1 VTAEARPAPGLEPI
15 PPLEDLEFARFQSLI
30 AEASGIALGEVKR
43 ALLAGRLGR
52 RVRELGL
59 PGFGAYYARV
69 VKDHTG
75 QELVRMLDL
84 VATNETSF
92 FREPAHFEFLASRV
106 IPHWRAAA
114 EAGERGR
121 TVRVWSA
128 ACSTGQEP
136 YSVGM
141 VLLDQLPAAEGWRVE
156 ILGTDLSTRALR
168 VAQGA
173 TWPLKQAAG
182 IPPAYL
188 QRFMQRGIG
197 AREGQMR
204 ATPELRATVRLER
217 LNLHQERWPS
227 GGPFDL
233 ILCRNVLIY
242 FSPEGA
248 RAVVRRLA
256 DRLVPG
262 GYLFVGHAEA
272 VHGAAATL
280 RAVAPT
286 MYRHVAP

>member
-75 QELVRMLDL
+75 QELVRMLDF

-128 ACSTGQEP
+128 ACSPGQEP

-141 VLLDQLPAAEGWRVE
+141 VLLDQLPAAEGWRA
-156 ILGTDLSTRALR
+156 SALR
-168 VAQGA
+168 ARRSR
-173 TWPLKQAAG
+173 AA
-182 IPPAYL
+182 
-188 QRFMQRGIG
+188 
-197 AREGQMR
+197 
-204 ATPELRATVRLER
+204 
-217 LNLHQERWPS
+217 
-227 GGPFDL
+227 
-233 ILCRNVLIY
+233 
-242 FSPEGA
+242 
-248 RAVVRRLA
+248 
-256 DRLVPG
+256 
-262 GYLFVGHAEA
+262 
-272 VHGAAATL
+272 
-280 RAVAPT
+280 
-286 MYRHVAP
+286 